1 MAAIT
6 FQCLPFDQLSLRQLY
21 DLLALRIDVFI
32 VEQNCPFHDADGKD
46 FYAWHCLGYDNDG
59 ALVAYTRLFDLN
71 LSFEGFTS
79 IGRVATSDK
88 VRGQGAGRQLM
99 TYSIEQ
105 CEKLFGPQPIKIGA
119 QQYLLKFY
127 ESFGFKSTGEDYL
140 EDGIPHTI
148 MIREA

>member
-46 FYAWHCLGYDNDG
+46 FYAWHCLGYDDEG
-59 ALVAYTRLFDLN
+59 TLVAYTRLFDLH
-71 LSFEGFTS
+71 LSYEGFTS

-88 VRGQGAGRQLM
+88 VRGQGAGRQLIA
-99 TYSIEQ
+99 YSIEQ
-105 CEKLFGPQPIKIGA
+105 CEKLFGHQPIKIGA